1 MLILRKIFFIFGLF
15 FAHHILA
22 VQIGD
27 IAPNFKA
34 TTTKGDITFHD
45 WVENKWTIL
54 FSHPGDFTPVCTTEL
69 ASVAKLQ
76 PKFKKRGVKVI
87 ALSGDSLKDHLEWI
101 SDINAYKDTLKRDES
116 LLKIIKN
123 WSEETD
129 VNYPIIADEDF
140 SISTLYGMYHPE
152 AKPNSNS
159 LGNANKENIRAVY
172 IIDPKKVIQT
182 ILVYPKNIGRNF
194 EEILR
199 IIDAL
204 QLSQEQKVSTPAD
217 WQVGSP
223 VIVTNELPLEDIY
236 EKYNTTDI
244 EIFSDYLKFI
254 DQPKIFHGGDKSKEG
269 FK

>member
-1 MLILRKIFFIFGLF
+1 
-15 FAHHILA
+15 
-22 VQIGD
+22 
-27 IAPNFKA
+27 
-34 TTTKGDITFHD
+34 
-45 WVENKWTIL
+45 
-54 FSHPGDFTPVCTTEL
+54 
-69 ASVAKLQ
+69 
-76 PKFKKRGVKVI
+76 
-87 ALSGDSLKDHLEWI
+87 
-101 SDINAYKDTLKRDES
+101 
-116 LLKIIKN
+116 
-123 WSEETD
+123 
-129 VNYPIIADEDF
+129 
-140 SISTLYGMYHPE
+140 MYHPE

-204 QLSQEQKVSTPAD
+204 QLSQEKKVSTPAD

-254 DQPKIFHGGDKSKEG
+254 DQPKISHGGDKSKEG